1 MLDTPS
7 ARPRKP
13 TASRTGQAL
22 PAAPRGALVGAL
34 LGASLCGAWA
44 AEAAP
49 PPQSLP
55 ALQAALVRTLQAADV
70 PGAAVLVIENGQ
82 VVLALGHGVADLATG
97 RPATPDT
104 VFRAGS
110 ISKTFTAMA
119 AVALVEDGRLSLQ
132 APMAELLPGWTH
144 DNPWAATD
152 PVRLVHLL
160 EHSAGLDDVRYRH
173 YLLDSATMPLAQAVP
188 AFGPYAVRWRPG
200 SGTAYS
206 NAGPVVA
213 GRAIERAV
221 GSDFASFVTSRL
233 TAPLG
238 MASARWTRS
247 DDIAPRL
254 ARSYGSDGRTPE
266 PFVETPAR
274 PSGSLNISARD
285 LAQLPRLLLGRGTLD
300 GVRVLDAASVTRMES
315 PATGP
320 TAGGPG
326 PVLGWGPGLQA
337 DVAGRAVFYGHD
349 GSIDGFVA
357 RFAYAPALG
366 AGYVVMANAL
376 SDAPLAVATQV
387 RAYLERGLPAPTAD
401 GRPVSAEEREAWTG
415 QYQSITPRQELLRG
429 LIGLTQWE
437 GAGFDGDVLRY
448 AGRRWHHLGQGVFR
462 AEGAAAAGLVFDAA
476 ANAGAGMRA
485 HTPDG
490 SRRLVPGWEAAA
502 KQGSLGALAV
512 VLPLSLLMAPLW
524 AQAAWRGR
532 LGRARALRGALA
544 VRLLPAAALWT
555 AAAVPVAALVLL
567 GTGDLAW
574 LGRPT
579 AAGWALAAL
588 GLLAPVLWLAGAV
601 ALPRTAAPLRVRL
614 HAGLHLLL
622 AALLLGWMAAH
633 GWLGLRIWA

>member
-1 MLDTPS
+1 MHASTS
-7 ARPRKP
+7 APVTQSTWPRTRPFLLQ
-13 TASRTGQAL
+13 GL
-22 PAAPRGALVGAL
+22 PAALLCLAG
-34 LGASLCGAWA
+34 LGAKA
-44 AEAAP
+44 AEPAP
-49 PPQSLP
+49 PPKTLP
-55 ALQAALVRTLQAADV
+55 ALESAIGQTLLAAGV
-70 PGAAVLVIENGQ
+70 PGAAVLVIEHGRI
-82 VVLALGHGVADLATG
+82 VLALGHGVADLATG

-119 AVALVEDGRLSLQ
+119 ALALAEDGRLALQ
-132 APMAELLPGWTH
+132 APMAELLPEWAH

-173 YLLDSATMPLAQAVP
+173 YLLDSASLPLAQGLP

-206 NAGPVVA
+206 NSGPLVV
-213 GRAIERAV
+213 GRAIERAA
-221 GSDFASFVTSRL
+221 GSDFATFVTTRL

-247 DDIAPRL
+247 EDIAPRL

-285 LAQLPRLLLGRGTLD
+285 LAQLPRVLLGRGLLD
-300 GVRVLDAASVTRMES
+300 GVRVLDASSVERMEN
-315 PATGP
+315 PVTGA
-320 TAGGPG
+320 TAGGKS

-376 SDAPLAVATQV
+376 SEAPLVVAAQV
-387 RAYLERGLPAPTAD
+387 RGYLERGLPVPP
-401 GRPVSAEEREAWTG
+401 GGGQPVSAEDRAAWAG

-437 GAGFDGDVLRY
+437 GARFDGDVLHH
-448 AGRRWHHLGQGVFR
+448 AGRRWYHQGQGVFR
-462 AEGAAAAGLVFDAA
+462 AEGAAAPGLVFRPAPQ
-476 ANAGAGMRA
+476 AGAVGGMLA
-485 HTPDG
+485 HTHDG
-490 SRRLVPGWEAAA
+490 SRRRVPWWEAAI
-502 KQGSLGALAV
+502 KIGSLGALGF

-524 AQAAWRGR
+524 AWAAWRGR
-532 LGRARALRGALA
+532 FGAAGMRRGALA
-544 VRLLPAAALWT
+544 VRLLPAVALW
-555 AAAVPVAALVLL
+555 AAVAVPLGVLTLL
-567 GTGDLAW
+567 GTADLAW

-579 AAGWALAAL
+579 AVGWSVAAL
-588 GLLAPVLWLAGAV
+588 GLLAPLLWLAGV
-601 ALPRTAAPLRVRL
+601 AALWRTAAPLRTRL

-622 AALLLGWMAAH
+622 AALLVGWMGAH
-633 GWLGLRIWA
+633 GWLGLRIWQ

>member
-1 MLDTPS
+1 MHDPAPTP
-7 ARPRKP
+7 AEQAIAFR
-13 TASRTGQAL
+13 TAHALHHLL
-22 PAAPRGALVGAL
+22 PAVL
-34 LGASLCGAWA
+34 LGASIFG
-44 AEAAP
+44 AEAAGTDP
-49 PPQSLP
+49 PPRTLP
-55 ALQAALVRTLQAADV
+55 ALEAAVARTLQAAGV

-82 VVLALGHGVADLATG
+82 VVLAVGHGVADLATG
-97 RPATPDT
+97 RAATPDT

-119 AVALVEDGRLSLQ
+119 ALALEEDGRLALQ
-132 APMAELLPGWTH
+132 APMGELLPEWPH
-144 DNPWAATD
+144 DNPWAASD

-173 YLLDSATMPLAQAVP
+173 YLLDSATLSLAQAVP

-213 GRAIERAV
+213 GRAIERAA
-221 GSDFASFVTSRL
+221 GSDFATFVTARL
-233 TAPLG
+233 TGPLG

-285 LAQLPRLLLGRGTLD
+285 LAQLPRLLLDRGTLD
-300 GVRVLDAASVTRMES
+300 GVRVLDAASVARMET

-337 DVAGRAVFYGHD
+337 DVAGRTVFYGHD

-357 RFAYAPALG
+357 RFAYAPALR

-376 SDAPLAVATQV
+376 SDAPLAVAALV
-387 RAYLERGLPAPTAD
+387 RAYLERGLPPPPAT
-401 GRPVSAEEREAWTG
+401 GRPISAQERKAWAG
-415 QYQSITPRQELLRG
+415 QYQSITPRQELLRA

-437 GAGFDGDVLRY
+437 GAAFDGDVLRY
-448 AGRRWHHLGQGVFR
+448 GGRRWHHLGQGVFR
-462 AEGAAAAGLVFDAA
+462 AEGAAAPGLVFSAVPK
-476 ANAGAGMRA
+476 AGGSMQA
-485 HTPDG
+485 HTQDG
-490 SRRLVPGWEAAA
+490 SRRRVPGWEAAL

-512 VLPLSLLMAPLW
+512 VLPLSLLMGPRW
-524 AQAAWRGR
+524 AWAALRGR
-532 LGRARALRGALA
+532 FGRAGQRRGALA
-544 VRLLPAAALWT
+544 VRLLPVAALWS
-555 AAAVPVAALVLL
+555 AVAVPAAVLALL

-574 LGRPT
+574 LGRAT
-579 AAGWALAAL
+579 TAGWAVAAL
-588 GLLAPVLWLAGAV
+588 GVLAPALWLAAAAV
-601 ALPRTAAPLRVRL
+601 LWRTAAPLRVHL
-614 HAGLHLLL
+614 HAGVHLLL
-622 AALLLGWMAAH
+622 AALLLGWMGTH
-633 GWLGLRIWA
+633 GWLGLRIWQ